1 MEIQRILARDT
12 KTATDKAI
20 AQFGPEVLII
30 TNNRVNGQTELLV
43 AADITLDDDFDTQP
57 QTEPDAKLPRKPKN
71 GRAQV
76 HQADSVQAQMA
87 KSLNSF
93 EAAFEETMLQ
103 RQQARLAGKKPA
115 QTMQSV
121 ERSKQQAP
129 LLKPVEDARPKL
141 TQAETGQPA
150 VAPTPATRQE
160 PNVDFMALQ
169 AERDA
174 ARSREIVDLV
184 RDEIAALRREFSI
197 TQRMNPWQDALP
209 IAPAVKP
216 LIAALGEAGVPA
228 GLRGLLIDRIRETQD
243 LEEAIVALSSH
254 LLETLPKSG
263 VDMPEQ
269 GVHVI
274 CGPTGVGKS
283 LMAARL
289 AQAGALAH
297 GTHNVAVV
305 SFADNRPGAWSQMQM
320 LAAQTGVECFR
331 AHDASG
337 LALLADEL
345 ANRKL
350 LVVDTA
356 GVQFERTTAHV
367 HQVLPKASLHAVI
380 AADASSVTIRRVR
393 EAFRWTSLMVSKLDE
408 ATQPWPLIQAL
419 CDSPLPV
426 SMMSPSERLSEA
438 VLPYAASQIVTQA
451 LTHLQ
456 IGKELEPLSKGVSIE
471 DRSFGAA
478 TLTPQAQPAPPVDVQ
493 SMTAQI
499 LQLRAAQERNLNG

>member
-20 AQFGPEVLII
+20 AQFGPDVLII
-30 TNNRVNGQTELLV
+30 SNNRVNGQTELLV
-43 AADITLDDDFDTQP
+43 AADITLDDDFDTPP

-71 GRAQV
+71 GRAQL
-76 HQADSVQAQMA
+76 HEADSVQAQMA

-103 RQQARLAGKKPA
+103 RQQARLAGKKPT
-115 QTMQSV
+115 QSMQSV

-129 LLKPVEDARPKL
+129 VLKPVDTKR
-141 TQAETGQPA
+141 TETPPP
-150 VAPTPATRQE
+150 VARQE
-160 PNVDFMALQ
+160 PNVDFLALQ

-263 VDMPEQ
+263 ADMPEA

-305 SFADNRPGAWSQMQM
+305 SFADNRPGAWSQTQM

-356 GVQFERTTAHV
+356 GVQFERTTTQV
-367 HQVLPKASLHAVI
+367 HHVLPKASLHAVI

-419 CDSPLPV
+419 CDGPLPV

-438 VLPYAASQIVTQA
+438 VLPYTASQIVTQA

-456 IGKELEPLSKGVSIE
+456 VGKEHEPLSKGVSIE
-471 DRSFGAA
+471 DRSFGSAA
-478 TLTPQAQPAPPVDVQ
+478 LTPQAQPAPPVDVQ